1 PNAPSAP
8 DLTAAT
14 DSGSSSTDDL
24 TSVAA
29 APYTGT
35 AEAGSTVT
43 LFDGIVS
50 VGQAVATGGSYTI
63 TSSTLADGDH
73 TLTATAT
80 DPAGNTGAASGSL
93 VVSIDT
99 SAPAAP
105 SAPDLI
111 AATDSGSSSTDDLTN
126 VAAATYTGTA
136 EAGST
141 VTLFDGASS
150 VGQAV
155 ATGGSYTITS
165 SSLADGDHTLTAT
178 ATDPAGNTGA
188 ASGSL
193 VVSIDT
199 SAPNAA
205 RATDLIAATDSGAS
219 GTDNLTN
226 VAAGTYTGT
235 AEAGSTVTIFDG
247 TVSIG
252 SVVATGGIYT
262 ITTSALST
270 GAHALTETATDPAGN
285 TGAASGS
292 LVVTVD
298 TS

>member
-141 VTLFDGASS
+141 VTLFDGTVS
-150 VGQAV
+150 VGQGV
-155 ATGGSYTITS
+155 ATGGNYTITTSALADGDHTLTATATDPAGNTGVASGSRVVSIDAAAPEGPSAPALLGVTDSGSSSTDDLTNVAAATYTGTAETGSTVTLFDGTVSVGSGVATGGGYTITS

-178 ATDPAGNTGA
+178 ATDPAGNIGA
-188 ASGSL
+188 
-193 VVSIDT
+193 
-199 SAPNAA
+199 
-205 RATDLIAATDSGAS
+205 
-219 GTDNLTN
+219 
-226 VAAGTYTGT
+226 
-235 AEAGSTVTIFDG
+235 
-247 TVSIG
+247 
-252 SVVATGGIYT
+252 
-262 ITTSALST
+262 
-270 GAHALTETATDPAGN
+270 
-285 TGAASGS
+285 
-292 LVVTVD
+292 
-298 TS
+298 

>member
-43 LFDGIVS
+43 LFDGTVS
-50 VGQAVATGGSYTI
+50 VGQAVATGGNYTI
-63 TSSTLADGDH
+63 TTSALGDGDH

-80 DPAGNTGAASGSL
+80 DPAGNVGAASGSL

-99 SAPAAP
+99 SAPNAP

-126 VAAATYTGTA
+126 APAPPDARPA

-141 VTLFDGASS
+141 VTLFDGAVS

-155 ATGGSYTITS
+155 ATGGNYTITTS
-165 SSLADGDHTLTAT
+165 ALADGDHTLTAT
-178 ATDPAGNTGA
+178 ASDSAGNTGA
-188 ASGSL
+188 ASG
-193 VVSIDT
+193 
-199 SAPNAA
+199 
-205 RATDLIAATDSGAS
+205 
-219 GTDNLTN
+219 
-226 VAAGTYTGT
+226 
-235 AEAGSTVTIFDG
+235 
-247 TVSIG
+247 
-252 SVVATGGIYT
+252 
-262 ITTSALST
+262 
-270 GAHALTETATDPAGN
+270 
-285 TGAASGS
+285 
-292 LVVTVD
+292 
-298 TS
+298 